1 VRLAPDTVRTG
12 YLVAAMAAFAIIV
25 AGVVGGLFP
34 WPVLAALVA
43 VPIAL
48 RVHQGLRVHY
58 DSPYTLMAV
67 MGSNVNLNLVVGGL
81 LLIGYVAA
89 IVIGL

>member
-1 VRLAPDTVRTG
+1 
-12 YLVAAMAAFAIIV
+12 
-25 AGVVGGLFP
+25 
-34 WPVLAALVA
+34 
-43 VPIAL
+43 
-48 RVHQGLRVHY
+48 
-58 DSPYTLMAV
+58 MAV